1 MTVVGQV
8 GKVDLLE
15 KVGVEGFE
23 MGGEGLFC
31 RSE

>member
-15 KVGVEGFE
+15 KVGVEGLK
-23 MGGEGLFC
+23 MRGEGLFG
-31 RSE
+31 RAK